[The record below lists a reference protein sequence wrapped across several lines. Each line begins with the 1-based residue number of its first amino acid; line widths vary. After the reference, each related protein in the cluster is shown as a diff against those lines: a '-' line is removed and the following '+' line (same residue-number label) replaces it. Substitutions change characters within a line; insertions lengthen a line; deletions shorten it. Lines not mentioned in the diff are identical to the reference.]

1 MFYLQGGE
9 KIKLG
14 RVMMKIVEVNM
25 EVPNQGSSQNQ
36 SEDGDQ
42 TDSNK
47 TEMSFNEQIQQN

>member
-47 TEMSFNEQIQQN
+47 TEMSFNEQIQ